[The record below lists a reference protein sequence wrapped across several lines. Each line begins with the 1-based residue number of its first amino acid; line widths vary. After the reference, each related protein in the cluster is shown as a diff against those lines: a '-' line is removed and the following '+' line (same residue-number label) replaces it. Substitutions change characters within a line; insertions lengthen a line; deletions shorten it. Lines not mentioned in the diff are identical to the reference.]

1 MNLRRITSLTALIS
15 FVLLMLTSIV
25 LYIVPAGR
33 VAYWSGWRLWG
44 LSKEEWGGVHI
55 NLGVLLLL
63 AIVLHTYYNWNP
75 MVSYLKNR
83 AKQLR
88 VFTADFN
95 VAVVVTLVV
104 IFGTLAGAPPMSSII
119 NLGNAISDRANLYY
133 GEPPYGHAE
142 LSPLADFA
150 EKVKL
155 DLETSMER
163 LNAAGIRV
171 ESPRQTMQEISEA
184 NGVSPQQVYLL
195 LKPVDDGNGSAAM
208 PEEAPGGTGSRTLT
222 QLCEMYQLDEM
233 QIVLGLAT
241 QGIEARPEQTMK
253 EIAAAN
259 GIDPHA
265 VYAAIYALA
274 KNQP

>member
-1 MNLRRITSLTALIS
+1 
-15 FVLLMLTSIV
+15 
-25 LYIVPAGR
+25 
-33 VAYWSGWRLWG
+33 
-44 LSKEEWGGVHI
+44 
-55 NLGVLLLL
+55 
-63 AIVLHTYYNWNP
+63 
-75 MVSYLKNR
+75 
-83 AKQLR
+83 
-88 VFTADFN
+88 
-95 VAVVVTLVV
+95 
-104 IFGTLAGAPPMSSII
+104 
-119 NLGNAISDRANLYY
+119 
-133 GEPPYGHAE
+133 
-142 LSPLADFA
+142 
-150 EKVKL
+150 
-155 DLETSMER
+155 
-163 LNAAGIRV
+163 
-171 ESPRQTMQEISEA
+171 MQEISEA